1 MKKIKKII
9 SVSVIAAALGASIFA
24 LETKKSSKKTPFSDI
39 ELVQLGPQEGV
50 MFDTFVIGE
59 NSQSMT
65 ATRWIT
71 SFKMNKYETT
81 YNLWYIVRNYAE
93 EKGYVFQN
101 PGQEGAFGRRG
112 KAPTKDGAYQPV
124 TMISWY
130 DIIVWCN
137 ALSEMMGR
145 EPCYYHNN
153 QILRDA
159 TDTASCDLAECKW
172 ECNGY
177 RLPTEAEWEYAAR
190 VTKAGFQSGALAS
203 GQVSNLGLDSS
214 DVKET
219 SVAWCDVNTNTT
231 HIVGTAGTVFK
242 SLETAAAP
250 GSGNANGAGL
260 FDMSGNVLE
269 YCWDW
274 LETYKDITPGERAT
288 GPQYGDERVCRGG
301 SWSSYTGFIYAGD
314 RYGFDPN
321 EFYNYLGFRFCT
333 SESYPAKLY
342 DADGNQIQ

>member
-1 MKKIKKII
+1 MKKIIYKTLTVMLLAAVF
-9 SVSVIAAALGASIFA
+9 SVSAFSQA
-24 LETKKSSKKTPFSDI
+24 KKKEKEKFSDI
-39 ELVQLGPQEGV
+39 NLVQLGPQEGV
-50 MFDTFVIGE
+50 LFDTFVIGE

-65 ATRWIT
+65 STRWIT

-81 YNLWYIVRNYAE
+81 YNLWYIVRTYAE
-93 EKGYVFQN
+93 ERGYVFGN
-101 PGQEGAFGRRG
+101 PGQEGAYGRRG
-112 KAPTKDGAYQPV
+112 KDPTSEGAYQPV
-124 TMISWY
+124 TMINWY
-130 DIIVWCN
+130 DAVVWCN

-145 EPCYYHNN
+145 TPCYYRNN
-153 QILRDA
+153 EVLRDS
-159 TDTASCDLAECKW
+159 TDTASLDLAECRW
-172 ECNGY
+172 DNDGY

-190 VTKAGFQSGALAS
+190 VTKAGYQSGSLAS
-203 GQVSNLGLDSS
+203 GQITSLGLDSS

-219 SVAWCDVNTNTT
+219 SVAWCDANTDTT

-242 SLETAAAP
+242 DLKNPAAP

-260 FDMSGNVLE
+260 YDMSGNVLE

-274 LETYKDITPGERAT
+274 LETYKDVNPGQRAC
-288 GPQYGDERVCRGG
+288 GPEYGAERVCRGG

-333 SESYPAKLY
+333 SK
-342 DADGNQIQ
+342 

>member
-1 MKKIKKII
+1 MQCCDAAVEVKKMKKTNII
-9 SVSVIAAALGASIFA
+9 ALTVAVFMALPSAAL
-24 LETKKSSKKTPFSDI
+24 ENKTESSSFSDI
-39 ELVQLGPQEGV
+39 NLVRLGPQEGV
-50 MFDTFVIGE
+50 LYDTYVIGE

-71 SFKMNKYETT
+71 EFKMNKYETT

-101 PGQEGAFGRRG
+101 PGQEGAYGRRG

-124 TMISWY
+124 TMVSWY

-145 EPCYYHNN
+145 TPCYYHNN
-153 QILRDA
+153 EILRDA

-172 ECNGY
+172 ENDGY
-177 RLPTEAEWEYAAR
+177 RLPSEAEWEYAAR
-190 VTKAGFQSGALAS
+190 VTKAGYQSGGLVS
-203 GQVSNLGLDSS
+203 GQITALGLDNPSLPES
-214 DVKET
+214 K
-219 SVAWCDVNTNTT
+219 VAWFDANTDTT
-231 HIVGTAGTVFK
+231 HTVGTAGTVFK
-242 SLETAAAP
+242 SDDMTPAP
-250 GSGNANGAGL
+250 GSGNPNGAGL
-260 FDMSGNVLE
+260 YDMSGNVLE

-274 LETYKDITPGERAT
+274 YDVYTEITPGERAM
-288 GPQYGDERVCRGG
+288 GPRFGAERIGRGG

-333 SESYPAKLY
+333 SK
-342 DADGNQIQ
+342 